1 MKTLLFLL
9 LPLFAH
15 AQMPEIKIGR
25 CAGKDPILLWGG
37 GGPDFGEFTL
47 IVGEGPCDGIYFD
60 VNHGMSTTISRVT
73 TWDTVRA
80 IPEDCRSKPNN
91 FKEGLVSTIGTFHG
105 LKRGD
110 VIQVRY
116 LIERKKEPRT

>member
-1 MKTLLFLL
+1 MKVLLFLL
-9 LPLFAH
+9 LPLFAN

-47 IVGEGPCDGIYFD
+47 VVGEGPCDGGYFKIYHGLSRSV
-60 VNHGMSTTISRVT
+60 VNVTIWHTILGLPEKKVSR
-73 TWDTVRA
+73 
-80 IPEDCRSKPNN
+80 DCFSQDGTASSIGN
-91 FKEGLVSTIGTFHG
+91 FNG